1 MKSFS
6 CLLLVTLF
14 LTGCGNSEE
23 KLIKLADK
31 IHESILTVDTHCDT
45 PMEFSDP
52 GFDLGVK
59 SIDGCVDFPKMS
71 RGTSCRVLCGVHTT
85 GSKKRLDLQQSSAE
99 GA

>member
-52 GFDLGVK
+52 GFDLG
-59 SIDGCVDFPKMS
+59 
-71 RGTSCRVLCGVHTT
+71 
-85 GSKKRLDLQQSSAE
+85 
-99 GA
+99 